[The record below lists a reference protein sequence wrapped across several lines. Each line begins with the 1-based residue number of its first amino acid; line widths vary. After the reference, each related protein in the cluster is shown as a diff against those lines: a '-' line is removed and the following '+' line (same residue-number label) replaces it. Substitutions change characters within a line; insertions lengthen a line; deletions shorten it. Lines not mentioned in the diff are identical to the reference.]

1 MSQLKREHDSRVR
14 VYVLVD
20 EAYMAEVD
28 AEDIERAVAE
38 TVRTNEISAAEV
50 VVTITDDET
59 IHALNLEYR
68 EVDAAT
74 DVLSFPAVLPDD
86 ASTQDLILPPE
97 VVDEVG
103 VHLGDVVI
111 AFPYAQRQ
119 ALQYG
124 NSVAAELRL
133 LAVHG
138 TLHLLGY
145 DHNSPPE
152 QDLMWAAQNAV
163 LAIFG
168 DQELSDRS
176 YDA

>member
-1 MSQLKREHDSRVR
+1 MSQSELQHDSRIR

-20 EAYMAEVD
+20 DDFMAHVD
-28 AEDIERAVAE
+28 AEEIERAVVS
-38 TVRTNEISAAEV
+38 TVRAHDVPAVVV

-59 IHALNLEYR
+59 VHALNLEYR
-68 EVDAAT
+68 GVDAAT
-74 DVLSFPAVLPDD
+74 DVLSFPAVLPGGAD
-86 ASTQDLILPPE
+86 TQDVVLPPE
-97 VVDEVG
+97 LIDEVG

-119 ALQYG
+119 AEYYG
-124 NSVAAELRL
+124 NSVAGELRL

-145 DHNSPPE
+145 DHDTPQA
-152 QDLMWAAQNAV
+152 QDAMWAAQNEV
-163 LAIFG
+163 LAMFG
-168 DQELSDRS
+168 DQSLSSRT